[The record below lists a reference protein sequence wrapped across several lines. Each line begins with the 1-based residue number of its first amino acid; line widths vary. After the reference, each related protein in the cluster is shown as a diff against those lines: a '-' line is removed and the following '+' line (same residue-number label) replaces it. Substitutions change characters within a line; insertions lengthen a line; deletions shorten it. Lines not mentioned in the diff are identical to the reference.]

1 MSVDAGKAGFNILVI
16 HEITQH
22 WLLGKGQMYLNYF
35 LVSCFQYTWYLDQ
48 ILLKEQSSHVTHLS
62 KKSLTEEKINKM
74 SSSSTPCA
82 IVCYNTVI
90 FRFFYIDKG
99 EKGGYSTLVVEFVAI
114 WWLTSYLRGE
124 ILIIQYETRNT
135 NLLVIQQ
142 LLSVTLIK
150 QLQLF
155 VILLLGFQF
164 CNSSNSFNVKTYL

>member
-1 MSVDAGKAGFNILVI
+1 
-16 HEITQH
+16 
-22 WLLGKGQMYLNYF
+22 MYLNYF

-48 ILLKEQSSHVTHLS
+48 ILLKEQSSHATHLS
-62 KKSLTEEKINKM
+62 KKSLPKEKINKI

-90 FRFFYIDKG
+90 FRFCFYIDKG
-99 EKGGYSTLVVEFVAI
+99 EKGGYPTLVVEFVAI

-124 ILIIQYETRNT
+124 ILITQYETRDT

-142 LLSVTLIK
+142 LLSGTLIK
-150 QLQLF
+150 QLLQLF
-155 VILLLGFQF
+155 FILLLGFQF